1 MMLCDECKKR
11 PANVHITKMING
23 VKSESHLCDE
33 CAREK
38 GELTLISDMSESKFS
53 FPHLLSGL
61 LQTTPGIEFPMSVP
75 VHKVG
80 ACSNCGLAFST
91 FASKG
96 FLGCSRCYTEFQSRL
111 DPLMRRI
118 HGNCKHTGKVPKRV
132 GGAQGLIREIEK
144 LRRDLARLVSEEK
157 YEEAAQ
163 VRDKIRDLEKRL
175 AGGA

>member
-61 LQTTPGIEFPMSVP
+61 LQTTPGIEFPMSVLFTKW
-75 VHKVG
+75 VLQQLR
-80 ACSNCGLAFST
+80 SAFST

-163 VRDKIRDLEKRL
+163 VRDKIRDLEKGL